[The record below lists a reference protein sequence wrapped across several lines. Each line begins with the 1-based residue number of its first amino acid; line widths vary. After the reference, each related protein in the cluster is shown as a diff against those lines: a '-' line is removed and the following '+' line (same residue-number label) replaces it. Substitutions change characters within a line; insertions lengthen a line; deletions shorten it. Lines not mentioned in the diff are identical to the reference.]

1 MARTTTVALPTQ
13 FTFTSRKARWIRG
26 SINLRS
32 FDRELSSCL
41 LVSISSPL
49 EYRGVGRTISQ
60 EFLPNHIRRQLPS
73 RNPLPLE
80 LKRTPIDV
88 LLCLPPKD
96 NLMSWEPLGIVEV
109 DPWRC
114 RHEFLSLKRS
124 TDKLLRFLNEHG
136 AWSEDLSP
144 RWGRGLRGRWG
155 SKVAFEAQL
164 WAEQDYIRES
174 LERGASEW
182 FKGSTLKFTA
192 HSEYPHYRH
201 EDGNC
206 RDAIKTSITID
217 FLRGARFKLCARK
230 DCGNRFE
237 ADRKGKRYCQQY
249 CAHLV
254 SVRRGRKSKVTRKGE

>member
-1 MARTTTVALPTQ
+1 MAHTVLLPTQ

-32 FDRELSSCL
+32 FDRELSNCL

-49 EYRGVGRTISQ
+49 EYRGVVRTISQ

-73 RNPLPLE
+73 CNPLARE

-88 LLCLPPKD
+88 LLCLPPRD
-96 NLMSWEPLGIVEV
+96 NLTSWEPLGIVEV

-124 TDKLLRFLNEHG
+124 TDKLLRFLNEYG

-144 RWGRGLRGRWG
+144 RRGRGLRGQWG
-155 SKVAFEAQL
+155 PKVAFEAQL
-164 WAEQDYIRES
+164 WVEQDHLRKR
-174 LERGASEW
+174 LKRGASEW
-182 FKGSTLKFTA
+182 FKGGGALKFTER
-192 HSEYPHYRH
+192 SEYPHYVH

-206 RDAIKTSITID
+206 SDAIKTSIAID
-217 FLRGARFKLCARK
+217 FLRRTHFKLCARK
-230 DCGNRFE
+230 DCGTPFP
-237 ADRKGKRYCQQY
+237 ADRKGKRYCKQY
-249 CAHLV
+249 CAHLA
-254 SVRRGRKSKVTRKGE
+254 SVRKGRKSGANRKGE